1 MRGSELTEAMTVIVD
16 LMVNARKGM
25 RTLDRAI
32 EAIFGM
38 IDRFNGKDVTSY
50 LEAYKAEMLMRD
62 VPKNRRLSV
71 FHRVVTPSIHAKV
84 LKVQADCRNWQDF
97 EGQLLKRYGLDDL
110 LRLSK
115 RELME
120 WVELPRKGRNTS
132 VLL

>member
-50 LEAYKAEMLMRD
+50 LEAYRAKMIVRD
-62 VPKNRRLSV
+62 IPEDRRLS
-71 FHRVVTPSIHAKV
+71 
-84 LKVQADCRNWQDF
+84 
-97 EGQLLKRYGLDDL
+97 
-110 LRLSK
+110 
-115 RELME
+115 
-120 WVELPRKGRNTS
+120 
-132 VLL
+132 